1 MGDQGCHV
9 VAIRLLSLRHKHMFP
24 PPLIVSDLMLL
35 AASEDIYLSFL
46 FLSCF
51 ILLQPLQELL
61 QVIFIFN
68 CVFFGIVSMNFSGS
82 VRPLE

>member
-1 MGDQGCHV
+1 V
-9 VAIRLLSLRHKHMFP
+9 VAIRLLSLRHEHMFP

-35 AASEDIYLSFL
+35 AASEDFLLSFL
-46 FLSCF
+46 FLSRF

-68 CVFFGIVSMNFSGS
+68 RVFLGIVSMHFSGS
-82 VRPLE
+82 MRPLK